1 LSDVRN
7 VPGSAARYA
16 GPSSRYKDRQRNV
29 CCLRTPN
36 TGRMLRSGR
45 NQLTVLQGQHREFD
59 A

>member
-1 LSDVRN
+1 MCDS

-29 CCLRTPN
+29 CCLRTPK
-36 TGRMLRSGR
+36 TGRMLQSGR
-45 NQLTVLQGQHREFD
+45 NQLTVLQGQHRELD